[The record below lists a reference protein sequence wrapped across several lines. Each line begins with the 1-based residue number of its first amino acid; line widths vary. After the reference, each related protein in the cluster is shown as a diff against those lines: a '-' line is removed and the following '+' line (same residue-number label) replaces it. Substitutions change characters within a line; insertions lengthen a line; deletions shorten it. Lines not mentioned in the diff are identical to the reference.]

1 MEIHLQL
8 LWKSYQNILMTI
20 HKKTHLL
27 LRQMGLR
34 QYKKLQ
40 KSNLSYSI
48 LRCEPYILRTPL
60 HIFSQ
65 YDNREYGKEIKC
77 HISQQTG
84 LGKSRG

>member
-1 MEIHLQL
+1 MVTHLQQ
-8 LWKSYQNILMTI
+8 LWKNYQNISMTI

-27 LRQMGLR
+27 VRQMGLR

-48 LRCEPYILRTPL
+48 LRCEPYILGIPL

-65 YDNREYGKEIKC
+65 YDNREYEKEF
-77 HISQQTG
+77 
-84 LGKSRG
+84 